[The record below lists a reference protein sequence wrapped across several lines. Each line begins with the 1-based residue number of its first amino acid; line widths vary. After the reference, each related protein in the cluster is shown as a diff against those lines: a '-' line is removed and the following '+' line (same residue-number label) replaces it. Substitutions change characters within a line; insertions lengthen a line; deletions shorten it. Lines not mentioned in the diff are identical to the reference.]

1 MADSDESMVRLVTKT
16 HTINTTIE
24 KQNGDWTID
33 LDSCN
38 NKVSSMLGDKLTMGI
53 LLRASPK
60 Y

>member
-1 MADSDESMVRLVTKT
+1 MADSDESMVILVTKT

-38 NKVSSMLGDKLTMGI
+38 NKVSSMLGD
-53 LLRASPK
+53 
-60 Y
+60 